1 MRDNIFSVI
10 RQYRIWI
17 CLLAKRMLR
26 QPVYIGLL
34 ALIPVIGYAVGVM
47 ERDERGGVVAAVCV
61 EDGAWRDEI
70 VTSLSEQEED
80 SVIRFEFCDDRSL
93 AERMVAGGE
102 ADCGFAIPADIE
114 ERVLGGDWRKAIE
127 VYETSAS
134 SITGMAKERIAGVIF
149 RLYSEEN
156 YAEYMGQISESAIDF
171 AMDAYHTH
179 LTDDST
185 FEFRYIYDDQNS
197 QFVSDSDD
205 GNDNNVNNAVFPI
218 RGVFAVLIFIA
229 GMCGMLEYESDK
241 REKRFLRI
249 APNIL
254 TYLVNIWLSTVFVSI
269 AVLLCLWIF
278 DGIHSCGESLSL
290 NRVLTTWSASVWL
303 KQIAGLILYQC
314 AVVGYCVIL
323 RPVLRRQETIA
334 VAIPLLAMGSLICS
348 PVFIR
353 LGAYLPV
360 FAVLEKLFPVS
371 YYLMWFT

>member
-93 AERMVAGGE
+93 AERMV
-102 ADCGFAIPADIE
+102 DIE
-114 ERVLGGDWRKAIE
+114 ERVLGGDWRKTIE

-156 YAEYMGQISESAIDF
+156 YAEYMGQFPASAVDF
-171 AMDAYHTH
+171 AMDAYYTH

-197 QFVSDSDD
+197 QYVSDSDD
-205 GNDNNVNNAVFPI
+205 GNDNNVNNTVFPI
-218 RGVFAVLIFIA
+218 KGVFAVLIFIA

-269 AVLLCLWIF
+269 AVLFCLWIS
-278 DGIHSCGESLSL
+278 DGIHSCGEFLSF
-290 NRVLTTWSASVWL
+290 NGVLTT
-303 KQIAGLILYQC
+303 
-314 AVVGYCVIL
+314 
-323 RPVLRRQETIA
+323 
-334 VAIPLLAMGSLICS
+334 
-348 PVFIR
+348 
-353 LGAYLPV
+353 
-360 FAVLEKLFPVS
+360 
-371 YYLMWFT
+371 